1 MRIMLVDDE
10 KLSIVQMRMLLEK
23 IEGIEIAGTYMDAI
37 EAIQAVKEL
46 RPDVVFLDISMP
58 VMNGLQ
64 AGVHIQNELPDIEI
78 VFVTAY
84 DSYAIQAFELNAL
97 DYLLKP
103 VHHERLQKT
112 IGRLRTRIQS
122 APSSAGQAK
131 EGEQRICFF
140 QNIRIQQ
147 PGREPELIKWRT
159 NKAQELFAYLFHYR
173 NQIVRKDSLLELLWS
188 GIEEKKASQ
197 QLYTTIYQT
206 RRTLKEISGEEIQIQ
221 NARLTEGYKLYWGNV
236 AADVSEWEEK
246 LGALAPLHASGIQGY
261 EQVLADYEGGYLADY
276 DYAWAQ
282 AEQDR
287 LRRLWIAHAIKL
299 SDYYMAEGA
308 WEDAIRIQL
317 HMQRVDPLV
326 EESYFNLMKLYYD
339 IQHPTG
345 MEEQYRS
352 LAAILEQEL
361 DAVPSEEVTKWYH
374 AHRA

>member
-10 KLSIVQMRMLLEK
+10 KLSIVQMKMMLEK
-23 IEGIEIAGTYMDAI
+23 LEDIVIVGTYLDAM
-37 EAIQAVKEL
+37 EAIQAVRDL

-64 AGVHIQNELPDIEI
+64 AGIHIQNELPDIEI

-84 DSYAIQAFELNAL
+84 DNYAIQAFELNAL

-103 VHHERLQKT
+103 VHNERLHKT
-112 IGRLRTRIQS
+112 IERLRSRIQS
-122 APSSAGQAK
+122 GAAATDLAK
-131 EGEQRICFF
+131 EEGGRVCFF
-140 QNIRIQQ
+140 QNIRFQQ

-188 GIEEKKASQ
+188 GIEERKASQ
-197 QLYTTIYQT
+197 QLYTTIYQA
-206 RRTLKEISGEEIQIQ
+206 RRTLKEMSGEVIQIQ
-221 NARLTEGYKLYWGNV
+221 NARLTEGYKLYWRNV
-236 AADVSEWEEK
+236 AFDVSEWEGK
-246 LGALAPLHASGIQGY
+246 LDALEPLHAGNVQDY

-287 LRRLWIAHAIKL
+287 LRWLWITHTVKL
-299 SDYYMAEGA
+299 SDYYLAQGLR
-308 WEDAIRIQL
+308 EDAIRVQL
-317 HMQRVDPLV
+317 HMQRVDPLI
-326 EESYFNLMKLYYD
+326 EESYFNLMKLYTA
-339 IQHPTG
+339 IHHPVG

-352 LAAILEQEL
+352 LTAILEQQL
-361 DAVPSEEVTKWYH
+361 DTVPSEEVTEWYL
-374 AHRA
+374 AHRS